1 VADNYTIN
9 QRPITLTANAG
20 QAKTYGNADAV
31 FTYAIEAN
39 GTNRGL
45 VGGDTFSGALARAA
59 GETVGAYAINQGS
72 VANGNY
78 AITYVADNYTINQRP
93 ITLTATAATK
103 IYGNVDPSIAVT
115 IASGSLGSVTVSDT
129 LADVTGTLSRT
140 AGENVGNYNILLGTG
155 SRASN
160 YAITYTT
167 ANQAFAITQRPITLT
182 ADAGQAKTYGNADAV
197 FTYAIEANGTN
208 RGLVG
213 SDTFSGALARAAGET
228 VGAYA
233 INQGTVA
240 NSNYAITYVADNY
253 TINQRPITLTA
264 TAATKIYGNVDPSIA
279 VTIASG
285 SLGSVTVSDT
295 LADVTGTLSRTTGEN
310 VGNYNIL
317 LGTGGNVGSRASNY
331 AITYTTANQ
340 AFAITQRPITL
351 TADAG
356 QAKTYGNAD
365 AVFTY
370 AIEANGT
377 NRGLVGSDTFTGAL
391 ARAAGETVGAY
402 AINQG
407 TVANS
412 NYAITYVADNYTI
425 NQKALTVTATSQSS
439 TYGTALV
446 LGSTAFTTSG
456 LVANTGDAVNN
467 VSLLF
472 NALNT
477 VPASNNAGTYTNGIV
492 VSGASGSG
500 LSNYSITYVP
510 ADLVMNKAT
519 LTVTPDAK
527 TKTYGDANP
536 VLTQTI
542 TGFVNGENLATSG
555 VAGTVYANTAVTAD
569 TAVGTHVLVGNNVGY
584 TASNYDFA
592 TANGAVVIARRGITV
607 TADNTSRVY
616 GSANPTFT
624 YTVAADGTG
633 TSRGLHGADSLA
645 GLPTT
650 VAVANTSVGTAAIT
664 QGGVTNANNSNYDI
678 TFVNGTMTINKA
690 RLVAAGTKVYDGL
703 IEFDAADLAVTGV
716 LGQTFAVA
724 GSATMQTKN
733 VQANQALANVN
744 GLSVT
749 EQNNGLL
756 SNYQD
761 LAPSDTRV
769 TVTPRPVTLS
779 APVLNKTYDG
789 GYTYNMTL
797 VDLNNMSGQLANGD
811 RVASANVVFSDVRN
825 QSNVIVVNGKD
836 VGQNKLVTISGVV
849 IDDGNSGANY
859 NVSLVNNN
867 NSNIIA
873 APLYVKAVNDAKFSG
888 QADVAGFGGAI
899 INGFV
904 NGETVAQLSG
914 ALSVSRSN
922 AGQNAVGVYT
932 GVLVPAGL
940 TATNYDIHYTSGD
953 YSILGAG
960 NALVRVAQTNAQY
973 TDLVNY
979 LPRITAQ
986 YFNGTAIS
994 NLNVSANSGIYTI
1007 TGGAGSASFAVTA
1020 VSPVNATSG
1029 NLSVGG
1035 YNLNKVTTTNAFAGL
1050 TLVGSLNVT
1059 PKVLDV
1065 SNLGITSVT
1074 KVYDGGTNISGLSLN
1089 VNAAQSAVVTGD
1101 LVGIAATGTYGDKNV
1116 GANKSVDINV
1126 VLSGADAANYALS
1139 STRVTGNYGTITQL
1153 ASVAWVGPVTGGRWS
1168 NASNWL
1174 NGALPDLN
1182 NVAQVIIPTGVNVLF
1197 DSALVG
1203 QVNSNIVNSGTITFN
1218 GVNNFD
1224 FNGNVSG
1231 AGNIVQSGL
1240 GVITMSGNNTLTGSI
1255 NINGSSLI
1263 LASFNATGGATVVSN
1278 GGTLLATATLAQ
1290 LTTNGAISLGS
1301 NIHTVGA
1308 QTYNGPV
1315 TLKLAN
1321 TSLISDSANIT
1332 FNNTL
1337 DAGAGSYASTKS
1349 LVLTANNGA
1358 VTFNGDVGNAMATT
1372 SYSGYNAYQANSKNI
1387 YRLDV
1392 NARNI
1397 ALNAD
1402 VTTFEN
1408 QTYTGAIAVG
1418 DNGKVGTDNNGL
1430 VRTLISTD
1438 PSITFDGTVDDTTA
1452 NTHTL
1457 IVKAIAPPNTN
1468 QMPVIDFR
1476 ADVGVTK
1483 QLAELKAT
1491 VGMQDIGALIAVI
1504 DPNPNRFVGAIN
1516 IAGNISTMRDQTYTA
1531 DVVNISNS
1539 ITLASRQGNLVFNL
1553 GTDPVN
1559 SGLVGTGNNTLS
1571 LKTSRTGAVTG
1582 AGNYRSLSL
1591 GESKFVEPNLNAND
1605 FMGGIRNMISI
1616 AEISA
1621 PREVKGQARV
1631 EVGESMLIQGNKL
1644 LNFDD
1649 VDDEAKLRK
1658 QKADCALT
1666 ANEDCAASR

>member
-1 VADNYTIN
+1 MV
-9 QRPITLTANAG
+9 
-20 QAKTYGNADAV
+20 GN
-31 FTYAIEAN
+31 
-39 GTNRGL
+39 
-45 VGGDTFSGALARAA
+45 DTFTGALARAA
-59 GETVGAYAINQGS
+59 GETVGAYAINQGT
-72 VANGNY
+72 VANSNY

-182 ADAGQAKTYGNADAV
+182 ADANQAKTYGNADAV

-213 SDTFSGALARAAGET
+213 
-228 VGAYA
+228 
-233 INQGTVA
+233 N
-240 NSNYAITYVADNY
+240 
-253 TINQRPITLTA
+253 
-264 TAATKIYGNVDPSIA
+264 
-279 VTIASG
+279 
-285 SLGSVTVSDT
+285 
-295 LADVTGTLSRTTGEN
+295 
-310 VGNYNIL
+310 
-317 LGTGGNVGSRASNY
+317 
-331 AITYTTANQ
+331 
-340 AFAITQRPITL
+340 
-351 TADAG
+351 
-356 QAKTYGNAD
+356 
-365 AVFTY
+365 
-370 AIEANGT
+370 
-377 NRGLVGSDTFTGAL
+377 DTFTGAL

-500 LSNYSITYVP
+500 LSNYNISYVN

-592 TANGAVVIARRGITV
+592 TANGAIVIARRGITV

-633 TSRGLHGADSLA
+633 TSRGLHGSDSLA

-678 TFVNGTMTINKA
+678 TFVSGTMSINKA
-690 RLVAAGTKVYDGL
+690 RLSLGGEKVYNGQ
-703 IEFDAADLAVTGV
+703 IEFEAAQATSLSLQGVTINGV
-716 LGQTFAVA
+716 TETFNVS
-724 GSATMQTKN
+724 GSATMQSKN
-733 VQANQALANVN
+733 VQFALNSSTVISKPLADVNGFVLANQ
-744 GLSVT
+744 G
-749 EQNNGLL
+749 NGLL
-756 SNYQD
+756 SNYEP
-761 LAPSDTRV
+761 LAIADTSV
-769 TVTPRPVTLS
+769 TVTKRPVVLT

-789 GYTYNMTL
+789 GYTYNMTTT
-797 VDLNNMSGQLANGD
+797 DLANMSTQLVGGD
-811 RVASANVVFSDVRN
+811 RVSAATVGFST
-825 QSNVIVVNGKD
+825 KD
-836 VGQNKLVTISGVV
+836 VGLNKQVALSAVSIN
-849 IDDGNSGANY
+849 DGNNGLNY
-859 NVSLVNNN
+859 NYALTS
-867 NSNIIA
+867 STSSQISP
-873 APLYVKAVNDAKFSG
+873 APLIITAVSDAKFVTKVDPVFTVVYSG
-888 QADVAGFGGAI
+888 L
-899 INGFV
+899 V
-904 NGETVAQLSG
+904 NGETASVVTQGTVHSTASCSQTGCIDTPAGSYALNPSGFASANYSMTYVAG
-914 ALSVSRSN
+914 N
-922 AGQNAVGVYT
+922 YT
-932 GVLVPAGL
+932 VVPAQTL
-940 TATNYDIHYTSGD
+940 
-953 YSILGAG
+953 
-960 NALVRVAQTNAQY
+960 LVRVAPTV
-973 TDLVNY
+973 VNY
-979 LPRITAQ
+979 GATPSYTMTAQ
-986 YFNGTAIS
+986 YMTAGNVVNNLTPLDNGLI
-994 NLNVSANSGIYTI
+994 TI
-1007 TGGAGSASFAVTA
+1007 NDGAGSTASFAIA
-1020 VSPVNATSG
+1020 AASPVYSSAG
-1029 NLSVGG
+1029 KLVVGG
-1035 YNLNKVTTTNAFAGL
+1035 YNLVAANKSVTGANFGNMV
-1050 TLVGSLNVT
+1050 LVGSLNVT
-1059 PKVLDV
+1059 PKVIDV
-1065 SNLGITSVT
+1065 STWTSGINAIT
-1074 KVYDGGTNISGLSLN
+1074 KVYDGGTNINGFNLN
-1089 VNAAQSAVVTGD
+1089 VNNTVSGILTND
-1101 LVGIAATGTYGDKNV
+1101 LVNVSATGSYTDKNV
-1116 GANKSVDINV
+1116 GQNKAVNIDISLLGN
-1126 VLSGADAANYALS
+1126 DAANYVLRVDS
-1139 STRVTGNYGTITQL
+1139 SGAPVRRISGNYGSITQL
-1153 ASVAWVGPVTGGRWS
+1153 GSVAWVGPTTAGRWS
-1168 NASNWL
+1168 NASNWAG
-1174 NGALPDLN
+1174 GALPDLS

-1224 FNGNVSG
+1224 FNSNVSG
-1231 AGNIVQSGL
+1231 AGSIVQSGL

-1263 LASFNATGGATVVSN
+1263 LASLNATGGATVVSS

-1571 LKTSRTGAVTG
+1571 LKTSRTGTVTG
-1582 AGNYRSLSL
+1582 ASNYRSLSL

-1649 VDDEAKLRK
+1649 VDDEAKVRK